1 MKLISR
7 IPRDL
12 AVSMGVF
19 LLLFATA
26 AYFNI
31 PTPQSEE
38 IGFGWEYGNIATALV
53 RGKGFANPFG
63 VESGPTAWMPPLFVF
78 LMAGIF
84 YLFGIKSISAIWA
97 ILFIKYIAIAACSY
111 FLLAAIDQTRYRR
124 YKYGLIFIFGILI
137 FINLGAY
144 FKTIHDD
151 WLILFL
157 SCSTVTAFTTRIHK
171 PSRTNTICLCIV
183 AFMLPFASPALTLSF
198 TIVQI
203 GGFLWPRAPWSSFK
217 SRLLPGL
224 VVLGFLA
231 ASTLLWTYRNYKVF
245 GVFIPIK
252 SNLWFDFYQANVLDT
267 DGLVTSSTFLKYHP
281 IEKNGSQEKY
291 LAEKE
296 VQFNRE
302 ARDFSIAWIRTHP
315 SSLLQNMGRRA
326 VSAFIYEHNAE
337 DIQRVKP
344 GLLSPEDIEKLR
356 QAKLISLYRAPAIY
370 WISLSMPPNE
380 IERQIHA
387 LKLSNELSILQ
398 DWSARRQTLIDWM
411 NDPRRILRSFLESF
425 IPIFCLI
432 CGLMAE
438 KIRKNPL
445 FIVTTT
451 VYLTYLTPYILISY
465 YRRYQVPLVG
475 LHAIFIFLFI
485 CFLVEKFPLRGIPFL
500 KPR

>member
-1 MKLISR
+1 
-7 IPRDL
+7 
-12 AVSMGVF
+12 
-19 LLLFATA
+19 
-26 AYFNI
+26 
-31 PTPQSEE
+31 
-38 IGFGWEYGNIATALV
+38 
-53 RGKGFANPFG
+53 
-63 VESGPTAWMPPLFVF
+63 
-78 LMAGIF
+78 
-84 YLFGIKSISAIWA
+84 
-97 ILFIKYIAIAACSY
+97 
-111 FLLAAIDQTRYRR
+111 
-124 YKYGLIFIFGILI
+124 
-137 FINLGAY
+137 
-144 FKTIHDD
+144 
-151 WLILFL
+151 
-157 SCSTVTAFTTRIHK
+157 
-171 PSRTNTICLCIV
+171 
-183 AFMLPFASPALTLSF
+183 
-198 TIVQI
+198 
-203 GGFLWPRAPWSSFK
+203 
-217 SRLLPGL
+217 
-224 VVLGFLA
+224 
-231 ASTLLWTYRNYKVF
+231 VF

-302 ARDFSIAWIRTHP
+302 ARDFSLAWIRTHP

-356 QAKLISLYRAPAIY
+356 QAKLISLYRTPAIY

-398 DWSARRQTLIDWM
+398 DWSARRQTLIDWV